1 MVLVPPATSRL
12 LAPPAQ
18 SLGRSGSGLGVSSFH
33 GWGLPTPP
41 DLVIL
46 IWEREEKS
54 QVQSAVLPADFSLTP
69 QLWFS
74 LSVSGSIGRLPP
86 LFLVSFAASFL
97 YQFKCTSSPIQAD
110 YVHFFTL
117 TLLLKATAKEGAVQ
131 RHVAF
136 ALLGAG
142 RAQKLML

>member
-54 QVQSAVLPADFSLTP
+54 QVQSAVLPTDFSLTP

-74 LSVSGSIGRLPP
+74 LCQFLAVLAALP
-86 LFLVSFAASFL
+86 LFFWFPLQLHFSISLNVPHHP
-97 YQFKCTSSPIQAD
+97 FKQIMSTFS
-110 YVHFFTL
+110 H
-117 TLLLKATAKEGAVQ
+117 
-131 RHVAF
+131 
-136 ALLGAG
+136 
-142 RAQKLML
+142 

>member
-46 IWEREEKS
+46 IWERGEIS
-54 QVQSAVLPADFSLTP
+54 GPIRGSAHRLFTDPSAMVFSLCQFLAVLAAL
-69 QLWFS
+69 
-74 LSVSGSIGRLPP
+74 P
-86 LFLVSFAASFL
+86 LFFWFPLQLHFSISLNVPHHP
-97 YQFKCTSSPIQAD
+97 FKQIMSTFS
-110 YVHFFTL
+110 H
-117 TLLLKATAKEGAVQ
+117 
-131 RHVAF
+131 
-136 ALLGAG
+136 
-142 RAQKLML
+142 